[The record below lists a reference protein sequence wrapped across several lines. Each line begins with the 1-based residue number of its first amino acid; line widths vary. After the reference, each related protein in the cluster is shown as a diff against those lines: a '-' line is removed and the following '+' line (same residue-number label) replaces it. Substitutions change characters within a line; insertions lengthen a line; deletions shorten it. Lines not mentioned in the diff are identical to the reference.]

1 VTPRRALLAAGVALA
16 ALLGGGAAPASAHPI
31 PIQATPEPGV
41 VTQKA
46 DTSVSIALS
55 EPAVA
60 RGSHVRVFGPAGRT
74 IAVGPVRASAGGR
87 VLTVKPRRAL
97 ASAVYVVRWSALGN
111 DGHIVTGSFR
121 FGVAGTNGV
130 APPGAA
136 ALTGAGER
144 PGIDQ
149 AVDDDGL
156 RVLGR
161 SLGILA
167 ASTLLGG
174 LLLVRRLRRGGEFAD
189 STSTSLISLYPMA
202 WLLVAVSATAGVISG
217 ATSGSSGGFDPGL
230 LLAVPTAV
238 ADLVRLILVAVVSVI
253 LVAVRRRGDVF
264 VESAY
269 LGGALAVLATYAISG
284 HALSEPSFL
293 AILGILVHVLA
304 ASVWLGG
311 VGAIA
316 FATIRSKIDV
326 RVALRAYAP
335 IAVRALG
342 LAILTGVLV
351 AIREVGHW
359 YFLRWSDYGRV
370 VLIKTLFVL
379 IIVVIGAAAWR
390 RAGAGRSARSLIRLE
405 LVGVLVVLG
414 LAVTLAGQEQGRE
427 QPLPAQDGSLFA
439 GPAVGTVFF
448 GESDASVGL
457 APARTGANV
466 ITVGVAPESR
476 EPRTVSVRLTS
487 PARGAKIRVLHLQRH
502 GGRTWSAPVAL
513 KTPGRWFAQVKF
525 NGRTTP
531 KVPLQVGVPRAPGST
546 PIDVL
551 AVADLTGPAAERCRA
566 HIIGL
571 ELALA
576 RINAEGGL
584 DGGRK
589 VAPLVLDSGGTAVG
603 ATKAA
608 ARGLAAKPIASA
620 GTCGTGG
627 SSAVGAIARAGV
639 PNVVG
644 DPAVDPVDVPRVHRL
659 AADPY
664 VQGVAFGQLVQGRIL
679 PAGQPGVRVIR
690 VAASDDVQG
699 RRLVAGLRVGLK
711 NESIPPGYPALTGP
725 APTIVRLKPGELA
738 ALSDADLTQVLDIRR
753 TSALIIDEPDAGGA
767 DTRAIE
773 RIGASRG
780 QDLLPPPVLLSER
793 VLSESVVRAAGALG
807 RIGAV
812 QGVSEVS
819 TNTRD
824 AALYQAAVPVLY
836 RGEIASIDGLRGYAT
851 GLALRDA
858 LREGIT
864 ADDIGIGLN
873 APKVF
878 TDALLAPWSR
888 RIPGAGSP
896 NVVAVQPQFIA
907 PTLVPTSAGGEAKDT
922 EYFPQGGWTVTTP
935 TALGILPGLEQPK
948 LGR

>member
-1 VTPRRALLAAGVALA
+1 MTPRRALFAAGVALA

-41 VTQKA
+41 VTKNA
-46 DTSVSIALS
+46 SSAISIALS
-55 EPAVA
+55 EPAVV
-60 RGSHVRVFGPAGRT
+60 RGSHVRVFGPAGKSVT
-74 IAVGPVRASAGGR
+74 VGPLRASGGGR
-87 VLTVKPRRAL
+87 VLTVKPRRDL
-97 ASAVYVVRWSALGN
+97 SSAIYVVRWSALGN
-111 DGHIVTGSFR
+111 DGHIVNGSFR
-121 FGVAGTNGV
+121 FGVAGPNG
-130 APPGAA
+130 ADPAGAA

-149 AVDDDGL
+149 AQDDDSL

-161 SLGILA
+161 SLGILG

-174 LLLVRRLRRGGEFAD
+174 LLLERRLRRNGAP
-189 STSTSLISLYPMA
+189 SLASLYPTA
-202 WLLVAVSATAGVISG
+202 WLLVAVTAVAGVISG

-230 LLAVPTAV
+230 LVAVPTSI
-238 ADLVRLILVAVVSVI
+238 ADLVRLIVVAAVSLI
-253 LVAVRRRGDVF
+253 LFVVRRRELKLR
-264 VESAY
+264 ESVY

-293 AILGILVHVLA
+293 ALLGILVHVLA

-316 FATIRSKIDV
+316 FATIRTRIDV

-335 IAVRALG
+335 IAVRALA

-370 VLIKTLFVL
+370 VLIKTLFV
-379 IIVVIGAAAWR
+379 VVIAIIGTLAWR
-390 RAGAGRSARSLIRLE
+390 RTGANRSAGGLVRLE
-405 LVGVLVVLG
+405 LIGVLVVLG
-414 LAVTLAGQEQGRE
+414 LGVTLAGQEQGRE
-427 QPLPAQDGSLFA
+427 QPLPAQNGSLFA
-439 GPAVGTVFF
+439 GPASGTLLL
-448 GESDASVGL
+448 GKGDASVGL

-466 ITVGVAPESR
+466 LTVGLAPESR
-476 EPRTVSVRLTS
+476 DPRTVSVRLTS
-487 PARGAKIRVLHLQRH
+487 SGAKPQDLALKRH
-502 GGRTWSAPVAL
+502 GGRTWSAPVNVSAN
-513 KTPGRWFAQVKF
+513 GRWYAHVKI
-525 NGRTTP
+525 NGQSAP
-531 KVPLQVGVPRAPGST
+531 KVPLQVGVPRSPGST

-576 RINAEGGL
+576 RINADGGL

-589 VAPLVLDSGGTAVG
+589 VAPLVLDSGGTAAG
-603 ATKAA
+603 AARAA

-627 SSAVGAIARAGV
+627 VAAVRAISRAGLQSI
-639 PNVVG
+639 VG
-644 DPAVDPVDVPRVHRL
+644 DPAVDPTGAKGVHRL

-664 VQGVAFGQLVQGRIL
+664 VQGVAFGQLIRGRIQ
-679 PAGQPGVRVIR
+679 PTGQEGVSAVRVA
-690 VAASDDVQG
+690 VADDLQG
-699 RRLVAGLRVGLK
+699 RRLVAGLRTGLQTT
-711 NESIPPGYPALTGP
+711 SLPQGFP
-725 APTIVRLKPGELA
+725 APKGPGPEIVQLKPGTLAGLSDDELA
-738 ALSDADLTQVLDIRR
+738 QVLDVRQ
-753 TSALIIDEPDAGGA
+753 TLALIVDQPDAGGA

-773 RIGASRG
+773 RIGAARG
-780 QDLLPPPVLLSER
+780 QDLIPPPILLSER
-793 VLSESVVRAAGALG
+793 VLSETVVRAAGPLG
-807 RIGAV
+807 RISAV
-812 QGVSEVS
+812 QGVSEVA

-824 AALYQAAVPVLY
+824 AQLYQLAVPVLF
-836 RGEIASIDGLRGYAT
+836 RGEIASVDGLRGYAA

-858 LREGIT
+858 VGDGI
-864 ADDIGIGLN
+864 DKRDIKDRLGS
-873 APKVF
+873 PDVF

-888 RIPGAGSP
+888 RLPGVGSP
-896 NVVAVQPQFIA
+896 NVVPIQPEFIA

-922 EYFPQGGWTVTTP
+922 EYFPQGGWTVTSP
-935 TALGILPGLEQPK
+935 VALGILPGLEQPK
-948 LGR
+948 LGG